1 LESLVLN
8 FSRREIAW
16 LGARFMKLKISL
28 ALAIAGLVL
37 QAASVNAA
45 DKKVIVTVDN
55 KQDFANAVALIKS
68 NMASGGRFEFTTDKE
83 RAAIDANLADMQSLF
98 DKFNTV
104 DAMDQP
110 AKLRLF
116 NDQEAVNTTLTHRD
130 GDRLIC
136 EFVAPLGSNIPRKS
150 CRTYRQA
157 EQDRRDAQHEMR
169 GFNQT
174 TQPGGH

>member
-1 LESLVLN
+1 MKMKIWKVFVIGGVL
-8 FSRREIAW
+8 
-16 LGARFMKLKISL
+16 
-28 ALAIAGLVL
+28 L
-37 QAASVNAA
+37 QASTLYAA

-55 KQDFANAVALIKS
+55 KQDFAAAVALVKS
-68 NMASGGRFEFTTDKE
+68 NLSAGGRFEFATEKE
-83 RAAIDANLADMQSLF
+83 KAALDANLADMQALF

-104 DAMDQP
+104 DEMDQA

-116 NDQEAVNTTLTHRD
+116 NDQEAVNATLTHRD

-136 EFVAPLGSNIPRKS
+136 EFVAPTGSNIPKRT

-157 EQDRRDAQHEMR
+157 EMERQGAQQQMR

-174 TQPGGH
+174 SQPGGH

>member
-1 LESLVLN
+1 MN
-8 FSRREIAW
+8 FSYRGIAW

-28 ALAIAGLVL
+28 VLAIAGLVL
-37 QAASVNAA
+37 LAASVNAA
-45 DKKVIVTVDN
+45 DKKVMVTVDN
-55 KQDFANAVALIKS
+55 KQDFAAAVALIKS

-83 RAAIDANLADMQSLF
+83 RVALDANLADMQSLF

-110 AKLRLF
+110 SKLRLF
-116 NDQEAVNTTLTHRD
+116 NDQEAVNATLTHRD
-130 GDRLIC
+130 GDRLVC
-136 EFVAPLGSNIPRKS
+136 ESVAPTGSNIPKRI
-150 CRTYRQA
+150 CRTYRQT
-157 EQDRRDAQHEMR
+157 EQDRRDAQREMR